1 MASILPR
8 PQCVKLS
15 WLFCREDGNVI
26 ALAFSLCT
34 DTHYVTTLYLVL
46 LVTLL
51 LCVSSGVAATI
62 LACVATICV
71 EYCQYK
77 VGKHIPNVC
86 GQSVYIKSMGIID
99 FYKYSNTFT
108 FPINCRNGWWQSQL
122 ELSLMLEKGPF
133 ILRCFIVLTRWS
145 SEGAHNLAFHIA
157 LYEIYIKMSSWYQ
170 NVSFDQPQWAFLLIA
185 GVEMPH
191 VILPTK

>member
-1 MASILPR
+1 M
-8 PQCVKLS
+8 
-15 WLFCREDGNVI
+15 I

-34 DTHYVTTLYLVL
+34 YTHYVTNLCLIL

-77 VGKHIPNVC
+77 VGKYIPDVC
-86 GQSVYIKSMGIID
+86 GQLLCIKSLWAGLILRNIGMHSNSLSFAEMVMTKLAGIIPD
-99 FYKYSNTFT
+99 VREW
-108 FPINCRNGWWQSQL
+108 PV
-122 ELSLMLEKGPF
+122 F
-133 ILRCFIVLTRWS
+133 IMMVRCIVFEWWS
-145 SEGAHNLAFHIA
+145 SEGAGAHSLVFRIA
-157 LYEIYIKMSSWYQ
+157 LLVIHIKISSWYQ
-170 NVSFDQPQWAFLLIA
+170 NGSSDHPQWAYLLIA

-191 VILPTK
+191 VILSTK